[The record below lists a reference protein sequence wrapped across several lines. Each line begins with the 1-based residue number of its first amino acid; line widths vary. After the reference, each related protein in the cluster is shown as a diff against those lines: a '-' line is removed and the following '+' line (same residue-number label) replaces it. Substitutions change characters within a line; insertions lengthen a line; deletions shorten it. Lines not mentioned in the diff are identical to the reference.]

1 MTARIIMKLDVVG
14 REPAGDGTIRLTF
27 KHPKRDTLPEWT
39 PGAHVDVRLPD
50 GKIRQY
56 SLIGDHRRRDVYV
69 VAVKDE
75 VNGRG
80 GSRWIHQALIPGG
93 RAHVAAPRNN
103 FSLAD
108 HHGRTILI
116 AGGIGVTPLVSM
128 ARALAERHADFVL
141 HYCSRTEQAS
151 LLDDLRAICGE
162 RLQLHVSGGSRFDAA
177 SMLEREDSSSTQI
190 YCCGPERLTA
200 SVRAAT
206 ESWPP
211 DAVHFEIFQPTLD
224 ENFKPEP
231 FDLTIASSGQTIR
244 IPADRSALDVLRDNG
259 FILPSS
265 CELGVCGSCEC
276 GYRDGIVIHRD
287 SVLNLSARQDRM
299 MLCVSRARVSV
310 TVDL

>member
-1 MTARIIMKLDVVG
+1 MTARIIMKLDVIG

-27 KHPKRDTLPEWT
+27 KHPWRETLPKWT

-56 SLIGDHRRRDVYV
+56 SLIGDPRRQDVYV
-69 VAVKDE
+69 IAVKQETD
-75 VNGRG
+75 GRG
-80 GSRWIHQALIPGG
+80 GSRWIHDALTPGTQ
-93 RAHVAAPRNN
+93 AHVTAPRNN
-103 FSLAD
+103 FPLAT
-108 HHGRTILI
+108 HNGRTVLI
-116 AGGIGVTPLVSM
+116 AGGIGVTPLLSM
-128 ARALAERHADFVL
+128 ARALAERNADFVL
-141 HYCSRTEQAS
+141 HYCSRTAHAP
-151 LLDDLRAICGE
+151 LLGELRAICSE
-162 RLQLHVSGGSRFDAA
+162 QLHLHTPGGSRFDAA
-177 SMLEREDSSSTQI
+177 AVLGQQDPSSAQV
-190 YCCGPERLTA
+190 YCCGPDRLTA

-206 ESWPP
+206 ESWNP

-224 ENFKPEP
+224 ENFKAEP
-231 FDLTIASSGQTIR
+231 FDVTIASSGQTIR
-244 IPADRSALDVLRDNG
+244 IPADRSALDVLRENG

-287 SVLNLSARQDRM
+287 SVLKLSARQDRM

>member
-1 MTARIIMKLDVVG
+1 MTARIIMKLDVVR

-69 VAVKDE
+69 IAVKDE
-75 VNGRG
+75 INGRG
-80 GSRWIHQALIPGG
+80 GSRWIHEALIPGS
-93 RAHVAAPRNN
+93 RAHVTAPRNN
-103 FSLAD
+103 FSLSD
-108 HHGRTILI
+108 HNGRTILI

-128 ARALAERHADFVL
+128 ARALAERNADFVL
-141 HYCSRTEQAS
+141 HYSSRTEQAS

-162 RLQLHVSGGSRFDAA
+162 RLHLHVSGTSRFDAA
-177 SMLEREDSSSTQI
+177 SVLEHEDPSSTQV
-190 YCCGPERLTA
+190 YCCGPDRLTA

-224 ENFKPEP
+224 ENFKAEP

-276 GYRDGIVIHRD
+276 SYRDGIVIHRD
-287 SVLNLSARQDRM
+287 SVLGLSARQDRM